1 MKPSTR
7 IVTVLLLAIAT
18 ISMATGCE
26 AIIGQ
31 AVKSG
36 VESATGVK
44 VDESGNSVTM
54 TGQDGSSVSVGE
66 DGKLPEGFPTD
77 VPVYE
82 GAVKAAIA
90 TDSDKGKGF
99 MVNIETPDAPAD
111 VFKWYEDEMASGGW
125 TVKSTMK
132 TGDGG
137 LLSGEKDALGLTVTV
152 TPAGTSANTNISLA
166 VAPK

>member
-1 MKPSTR
+1 MKTSAR
-7 IVTVLLLAIAT
+7 IILVVLLAGATLA
-18 ISMATGCE
+18 MATGCE

-44 VDESGNSVTM
+44 VDEANNSVTM
-54 TGQDGSSVSVGE
+54 TGKDGSTVSVGE
-66 DGKLPEGFPTD
+66 DGKLPEGFPTE

-82 GAVKAAIA
+82 GTVKTAIA
-90 TDSDKGKGF
+90 TESDKGKAF

-111 VFKWYEDEMASGGW
+111 VFKWYEDEIASGGW
-125 TVKSTMK
+125 TVKSTLK

-137 LLSGEKDALGLTVTV
+137 LLGAEKDALGLTVTI
-152 TPAGTSANTNISLA
+152 TPAGTSANTNVSLS
-166 VAPK
+166 VTPK

>member
-7 IVTVLLLAIAT
+7 IVLVLLLAIAT

-44 VDESGNSVTM
+44 VDQSGDSVTM

-66 DGKLPEGFPTD
+66 DGKLPADFPTD

-82 GAVKAAIA
+82 GTVKTAIA
-90 TDSDKGKGF
+90 TDSDKGKAF
-99 MVNIETPDAPAD
+99 MVNVETPDAPTD
-111 VFKWYEDEMASGGW
+111 VFKWYEDELASGGW

-137 LLSGEKDALGLTVTV
+137 LLGAEKDTTGLTVTV
-152 TPAGTSANTNISLA
+152 TPAGTSANTNVSLS
-166 VAPK
+166 VTPK